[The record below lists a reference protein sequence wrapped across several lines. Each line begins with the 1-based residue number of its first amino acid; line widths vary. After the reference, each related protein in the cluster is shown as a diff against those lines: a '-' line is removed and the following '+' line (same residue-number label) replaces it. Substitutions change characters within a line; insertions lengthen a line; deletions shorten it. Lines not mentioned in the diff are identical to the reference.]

1 MNQEHLVSSPT
12 TITHVETIR
21 HPAWPRFTWLRI
33 YSSDGYFGLG
43 EVGHFAVAGE
53 AVLHDLA
60 ARFLVGADPTRI
72 DQLWT
77 RIHDHLRIFTVGGSE
92 LRALGAI
99 DVALWDLRGRQL
111 GVPCFDLLGGRSRD
125 VIPVYNTCIGNPGME
140 DDRQFITDAGTLA
153 ADLWDQGFR
162 CMKVWPFD
170 PFAAK
175 SHGARIDDRDLATAL
190 DTVRSIRERV
200 GRRMG
205 IAVELHGFW
214 NLPTA
219 VRIARALEPYDVEWI
234 EEAVSPES
242 IQSQAEFARACAS
255 PVVSGERL
263 ATRFAFRA
271 LLEHGAADIINPDLT
286 WTGGMGELHR
296 IAAMAEAWRR
306 PIKPHNE
313 GGPVHHTACAHV
325 AASVP
330 SLYLLEVIRSN
341 LAVLFPQVA
350 SGYPDLVAPAGAG
363 DEVML
368 ALPSGPGLGITL
380 NPTVTDSP
388 ETVRRVTAI

>member
-1 MNQEHLVSSPT
+1 MPT
-12 TITHVETIR
+12 TITKVETIS
-21 HPAWPRFTWLRI
+21 HPAWRRFTWLMI
-33 YSSDGYFGLG
+33 HASDGHVGLG
-43 EVGHFAVAGE
+43 EVGHFPAAGE
-53 AVLHDLA
+53 AVIHDLA
-60 ARFLVGADPTRI
+60 ERFLLGQDPTRI
-72 DQLWT
+72 DHLWT

-92 LRALGAI
+92 FRALGAI

-111 GVPCFDLLGGRSRD
+111 DVPCYDLLGGRCRD
-125 VIPVYNTCIGNPGME
+125 EIPVYNTCIGNPGMV
-140 DDRQFITDAGTLA
+140 DSQRFIDDAGSLA
-153 ADLWDQGFR
+153 AELWDHGFR

-175 SHGARIDDRDLATAL
+175 NHGQRIDDDDLDTAL
-190 DTVRSIRERV
+190 ATVRSIRERL

-205 IAVELHGFW
+205 IAIELHGFW

-219 VRIARALEPYDVEWI
+219 VRIARALEPFDVQWV

-242 IQSQAEFARACAS
+242 IQSQAEFARACAA

-286 WTGGMGELHR
+286 WTGGIGELRR
-296 IAAMAEAWRR
+296 IATMAEAWRR

-313 GGPVHHTACAHV
+313 GGPVHHAACAHV

-350 SGYPDLVAPAGAG
+350 TGYPNLVAPRKAG
-363 DEVML
+363 DEVHL
-368 ALPSGPGLGITL
+368 ALPSGPGLGVTL
-380 NPTVTDSP
+380 NPAVTDSP
-388 ETVRRVTAI
+388 ETQRRVTTA